1 MVRREEEKTF
11 HGRGHGVLAAWGGV
25 SFVAASLVCWKVTW
39 HRDWKKA
46 IAEVLRVLSARF

>member
-1 MVRREEEKTF
+1 MVRREEEKTC

-46 IAEVLRVLSARF
+46 IAEVLRVLSTRF